1 MSSDDVFPH
10 YDFNFQRIRE
20 RWKGTLGNVAAAK
33 KYLRVVSKRLEYW
46 LAELGPW
53 VEFDFA
59 VKRLR
64 ENLDIED
71 GESCLVWLALRH
83 RVRLA
88 NAQRRQFVAVRGG
101 ERDYDIHVDVPISSD
116 GTHDKVWHEDFGR
129 IYKRALAKER
139 KELERLRETGLMAA
153 SVAEATCKKMRP
165 QDVRVLVRP
174 RLQWIWA
181 NRLLAYLFEM
191 LREEKAICD
200 DGEMWAALDGVFRDR
215 NGKPITR
222 KDLALW
228 AHQYRNNKSCEED
241 AGKPKKHEM
250 IDQIVEKIRGKGL
263 TGP

>member
-10 YDFNFQRIRE
+10 FDFNLPRISE
-20 RWKGTLGNVAAAK
+20 YWKGTLGNVAAAK
-33 KYLRVVSKRLEYW
+33 MYLRVVGKRLEHW
-46 LAELGPW
+46 LAALGPW
-53 VEFDFA
+53 VDFDFA

-64 ENLDIED
+64 EDLGIED
-71 GESCLVWLALRH
+71 AESRLVWLALKH
-83 RVRLA
+83 RVQLA
-88 NAQRRQFVAVRGG
+88 NTQRRQFADVRH
-101 ERDYDIHVDVPISSD
+101 EDYDLHVDVPVSSD
-116 GTHDKVWHEDFGR
+116 GTHDKVWHETFGR

-139 KELERLRETGLMAA
+139 KELEKLRETGLMPA
-153 SVAEATCKKMRP
+153 SDAGAPRKKMQR
-165 QDVRVLVRP
+165 QDVRVLLRP
-174 RLQWIWA
+174 RLQWAWA

-200 DGEMWAALDGVFRDR
+200 DGEMWAALDGVFRDK

-263 TGP
+263 IDP